1 MPQGTNLVI
10 IRITVWIQNFF
21 TELFIIVEVLRL
33 GGSLFSP
40 SAFPVGLILR
50 VIKNVFTDIL
60 SEVL

>member
-10 IRITVWIQNFF
+10 IQITVWIQNFF
-21 TELFIIVEVLRL
+21 TEFFIIVEVLRL
-33 GGSLFSP
+33 GGSLLSP